1 MKVSELVASIR
12 IAVDDTNATVYSDYS
27 VLDVTNSVFAN
38 VANFLNKHNSS
49 LLMKEV
55 RVVLEDNIAKLP
67 DDFVCMVSVTDD
79 DENDIR
85 ETNRLSEKGYKIVG
99 TDIKSKLPYLNIKY
113 SSCFVSKV
121 GLDSDVPFPMFFNEY
136 LKKYIVM
143 VLTNNNS
150 DASISIL
157 PVIEA
162 DLIELVSN
170 REHADIERPMQF
182 RV

>member
-1 MKVSELVASIR
+1 MKVSSLIASIR
-12 IAVDDTNATVYSDYS
+12 IAIDDTNATVYSDYS
-27 VLDVTNSVFAN
+27 ILDVTNSVFAN

-55 RVVLEDNIAKLP
+55 RVVLEDNTAKLP
-67 DDFVCMVSVTDD
+67 DDFVCIVSVTDD
-79 DENDIR
+79 DDNDIK
-85 ETNRLSEKGYKIVG
+85 ETTRLSEKGYKIVG
-99 TDIKSKLPYLNIKY
+99 DLIKSKLPYLNLKY
-113 SSCFVSKV
+113 SSCFVNSV
-121 GLDSDVPFPMFFNEY
+121 VMESDVPFPIYFNEY